1 MSHVLPSMGK
11 YLRTNFRVDPAEQEP
26 YLPILVGIM
35 KWNQVLGDTVLAE
48 VLVQDMFPMWS
59 SRLQEWLA
67 LEEAD
72 LAEVA
77 DWYSW
82 WRGVLLKDMA
92 EIKAVRV
99 ELDRGLQ
106 LVNMI

>member
-1 MSHVLPSMGK
+1 
-11 YLRTNFRVDPAEQEP
+11 
-26 YLPILVGIM
+26 
-35 KWNQVLGDTVLAE
+35 
-48 VLVQDMFPMWS
+48 MFPMWS

-72 LAEVA
+72 LGEVA

-92 EIKAVRV
+92 EIKAVKT

-106 LVNMI
+106 LMNMI